1 MYPYVCIWW
10 CLKDT
15 PTNRLCTHSLGE
27 EIPIPEDTDQ
37 KMPGDRPEH
46 PVSTHYHLR
55 GIVVHSGQA
64 SGGHYYSFIRLRC
77 VCGGGAGV
85 ADGQALSTREGG

>member
-1 MYPYVCIWW
+1 MHLYVCIWW

-15 PTNRLCTHSLGE
+15 PTTRLCTHSLGE

-77 VCGGGAGV
+77 VCGGAGV
-85 ADGQALSTREGG
+85 ADEQALSTREGG